1 MAAKVAQAPFE
12 SADYVDLFFDL
23 FETSSDAVFIT
34 RADDGVVLAANETA
48 LSLFGLDTT
57 SAYGRST
64 IDLGIWEQPTD
75 RATFITA
82 LRGTG
87 RLRGYPVRFRNRC
100 REAFRLDLSATMAH
114 LRGEDVILGVGALEQ
129 DRLLVIGPQ

>member
-34 RADDGVVLAANETA
+34 RADDGVMLAANETA

-64 IDLGIWEQPTD
+64 IDLGIWQRPAD
-75 RATFITA
+75 RTEFVTA

-87 RLRGYPVRFRNRC
+87 RVRRYPVQFRNRC
-100 REAFRLDLSATMAH
+100 REAFTLELSATVAH

-129 DRLLVIGPQ
+129 DRLVATYP